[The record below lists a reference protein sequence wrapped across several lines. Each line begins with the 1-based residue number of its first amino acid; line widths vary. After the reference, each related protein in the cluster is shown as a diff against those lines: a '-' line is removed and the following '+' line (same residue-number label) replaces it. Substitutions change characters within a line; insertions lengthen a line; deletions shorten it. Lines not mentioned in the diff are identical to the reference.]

1 MDHDNAAEGGGGHRW
16 KKQQWEKKD
25 GDSDLGGDKA
35 KGLGV
40 IRKGCKVQQQRKAKK
55 QLKRLEKPTKRG

>member
-1 MDHDNAAEGGGGHRW
+1 MEEAGMG
-16 KKQQWEKKD
+16 KKD

-55 QLKRLEKPTKRG
+55 QLKRLEKPTKSG

>member
-1 MDHDNAAEGGGGHRW
+1 MDHDNAAAGGGAPVEEAGMG
-16 KKQQWEKKD
+16 KKD